1 MSGFRRIA
9 NLFSRSK
16 AEREIDAELRS
27 HIEMRIDDNIA
38 NGMLPD
44 DARRDAYMR
53 FGNRTVIKERVAGED
68 AALVVENVW
77 RDIRITC
84 RQLSKSR
91 SFTIPAIVTLALGI
105 GANVATFS
113 VVDVVMLRPLPYD
126 HPEQLIDVVPMN
138 SRFPQDYGHNFSYPD
153 YFDFRASNHTLAHLV
168 SYHDLSYTMTGVGS
182 PVHVEAEAVS
192 WDLLPALGVQPQMGR
207 GFSPEE
213 EKPGSRVVLISH
225 ALWVSEFARDPAIVG
240 RSIHLSGALFS
251 IIGVMPPSFRFP
263 MTAPLNGIWTTLAVD
278 KGPANS
284 STTNRGMHFL
294 NAIGR
299 LKPGVSLALAE
310 QDLSTIAAHLNQQ
323 YPATNGHTDS
333 AKVRTELSA
342 LVGDTQPALL
352 IALGAVALV
361 LLVACGNIANL
372 LLARMRE
379 RRREIAMRAA
389 LGGGRS
395 RIIRQL
401 LVESLVLSA
410 AGGLAGC
417 CLAFACTPAMLGLIG
432 DSMPRA
438 ADAGVDLRILTF
450 VIGISCVAGLL
461 FGIIPA
467 ITATR
472 AELMLSLKEGAAT
485 EAAGRDWLRGAL
497 IIGQVALGLVLA
509 TSAGLL
515 ITSFLHLR
523 RTDEGFNPDHLLTFS
538 FETPDARYKETRP
551 EFYRE
556 YFSRLRALP
565 GVRSAAGVMIM
576 PMTADN
582 ADISFED
589 PEHPAPEGHRAGADV
604 TVITPDYFKTM
615 QIPLLQGRDLSERDN
630 MTSPQVMI
638 VDQAFAQKFFPGENV
653 VGKRIKPGAA
663 NGPGE
668 GPQWREIVGVVGSV
682 RLSATQRAMRPEMYL
697 PSAQLSQWCCL
708 HTVLRTAVEPRSL
721 ETTAR
726 RLVASMDKEIPV
738 INVRTMQEL
747 MFMELAGPRF
757 AMVLLGVF
765 AALSVMLTVV
775 GLYGVMTYSVS
786 RRTREIGIRMA
797 LGAQRSQVVN
807 KVLLEAGAMLAIGIA
822 IGVLAS
828 LLSASL
834 FTNMLYGTGARNPM
848 VLALVS
854 SIAAIAGLI
863 AAFLPARRAAS
874 VDPMQALRAD

>member
-1 MSGFRRIA
+1 MSVFRRIA

-16 AEREIDAELRS
+16 AGREIDAELIS

-44 DARRDAYMR
+44 DARRDAYVR
-53 FGNRTVIKERVAGED
+53 FGNRTVIQERVAGED

-77 RDIRITC
+77 RDIRVAC

-113 VVDVVMLRPLPYD
+113 VVDAVMLRPLPYD
-126 HPEQLIDVVPMN
+126 RPEQVIDVVPMN
-138 SRFPQDYGHNFSYPD
+138 SRFPQDYSHNFSYPD
-153 YFDFRASNHTLAHLV
+153 YFDFRAGNHTLAHLV
-168 SYHDLSYTMTGVGS
+168 SYHDLSYTMTGEGT
-182 PVHVEAEAVS
+182 PVHVEAEAVA
-192 WDLLPALGVQPQMGR
+192 WDLLPALGVKPLMGR
-207 GFSPEE
+207 GFLPEE

-225 ALWVSEFARDPAIVG
+225 ALWVSEFARDPAIIG
-240 RSIHLSGALFS
+240 RNIHLSGELFS
-251 IIGVMPPSFRFP
+251 IVGVMPPSFRFP

-278 KGPANS
+278 KGPVDS

-294 NAIGR
+294 SAIGR
-299 LKPGVSLALAE
+299 LKPGVSVALAE
-310 QDLSTIAAHLNQQ
+310 QDLSTIAAHLTQQ
-323 YPATNGHTDS
+323 YPATNGHIDS
-333 AKVRTELSA
+333 AGVRTELSA
-342 LVGDTQPALL
+342 LVGDTRPALL

-372 LLARMRE
+372 LLARMQE

-417 CLAFACTPAMLGLIG
+417 CLAFACTPAMLSLIG
-432 DSMPRA
+432 DSIPRA
-438 ADAGVDLRILTF
+438 ADAGVDLRILAF
-450 VIGISCVAGLL
+450 VAGISCVAGLL

-467 ITATR
+467 ITASR
-472 AELMLSLKEGAAT
+472 VELMLSLKEGAVT

-538 FETPDARYKETRP
+538 FETPDARYKDARP

-565 GVRSAAGVMIM
+565 GVRSAAGVMVM

-582 ADISFED
+582 ADINFED

-604 TVITPDYFKTM
+604 TVVTPDYFKTM
-615 QIPLLQGRDLSERDN
+615 QIPLLQGRDLSDRDN

-653 VGKRIKPGAA
+653 CGQEDQAGGSQWAGRGAA
-663 NGPGE
+663 VARDCGRGRQRAALCDAARDAPGNVSAIRAAKPMVLPAHCAAHR
-668 GPQWREIVGVVGSV
+668 GGTAQPGDDCAATGCVHGQGDPGHQRPHHAGTDVHGACWAAICHGIAGRVCCAIRYAHRCRPV
-682 RLSATQRAMRPEMYL
+682 RCDDVLRLAAHAGDWDSHGARSATQPGAEQSLARGGGNACHRDSDR
-697 PSAQLSQWCCL
+697 SA
-708 HTVLRTAVEPRSL
+708 
-721 ETTAR
+721 
-726 RLVASMDKEIPV
+726 RL
-738 INVRTMQEL
+738 
-747 MFMELAGPRF
+747 F
-757 AMVLLGVF
+757 
-765 AALSVMLTVV
+765 
-775 GLYGVMTYSVS
+775 
-786 RRTREIGIRMA
+786 A
-797 LGAQRSQVVN
+797 LGFAVHKHAV
-807 KVLLEAGAMLAIGIA
+807 
-822 IGVLAS
+822 
-828 LLSASL
+828 
-834 FTNMLYGTGARNPM
+834 RN
-848 VLALVS
+848 
-854 SIAAIAGLI
+854 
-863 AAFLPARRAAS
+863 RRA
-874 VDPMQALRAD
+874 

>member
-1 MSGFRRIA
+1 M
-9 NLFSRSK
+9 
-16 AEREIDAELRS
+16 
-27 HIEMRIDDNIA
+27 
-38 NGMLPD
+38 
-44 DARRDAYMR
+44 
-53 FGNRTVIKERVAGED
+53 
-68 AALVVENVW
+68 
-77 RDIRITC
+77 
-84 RQLSKSR
+84 
-91 SFTIPAIVTLALGI
+91 
-105 GANVATFS
+105 
-113 VVDVVMLRPLPYD
+113 
-126 HPEQLIDVVPMN
+126 
-138 SRFPQDYGHNFSYPD
+138 
-153 YFDFRASNHTLAHLV
+153 
-168 SYHDLSYTMTGVGS
+168 
-182 PVHVEAEAVS
+182 
-192 WDLLPALGVQPQMGR
+192 
-207 GFSPEE
+207 
-213 EKPGSRVVLISH
+213 
-225 ALWVSEFARDPAIVG
+225 
-240 RSIHLSGALFS
+240 
-251 IIGVMPPSFRFP
+251 
-263 MTAPLNGIWTTLAVD
+263 
-278 KGPANS
+278 
-284 STTNRGMHFL
+284 
-294 NAIGR
+294 
-299 LKPGVSLALAE
+299 
-310 QDLSTIAAHLNQQ
+310 
-323 YPATNGHTDS
+323 
-333 AKVRTELSA
+333 
-342 LVGDTQPALL
+342 
-352 IALGAVALV
+352 

-372 LLARMRE
+372 MLARMQE

-395 RIIRQL
+395 QIIRQL

-417 CLAFACTPAMLGLIG
+417 CLAFACTPAMLSLIG
-432 DSMPRA
+432 DSIPRA
-438 ADAGVDLRILTF
+438 ADASVDLRILAF
-450 VIGISCVAGLL
+450 VAGISCLAGLL

-467 ITATR
+467 ITASR
-472 AELMLSLKEGAAT
+472 VELMLSLKEGAIT

-497 IIGQVALGLVLA
+497 VIGQVALGLVLA

-538 FETPDARYKETRP
+538 FETPDARYKDARP

-556 YFSRLRALP
+556 YSSRLRALP
-565 GVRSAAGVMIM
+565 GVRSTAGVMVM

-604 TVITPDYFKTM
+604 TVVTPDYFKTM
-615 QIPLLQGRDLSERDN
+615 QIPLLQGRDISDRDV

-653 VGKRIKPGAA
+653 VGERIKPGAA

-668 GPQWREIVGVVGSV
+668 GLEWREIVGVVGSV

-708 HTVLRTAVEPRSL
+708 HSVLRTAVEPRSL
-721 ETTAR
+721 ARTAR

-738 INVRTMQEL
+738 INVHSHAGTDVP
-747 MFMELAGPRF
+747 ELAGPRF
-757 AMVLLGVF
+757 TTVLLGVF

-797 LGAQRSQVVN
+797 LGAQRRQVLN
-807 KVLLEAGAMLAIGIA
+807 KVLREAGAMLAIGIV

-828 LLSASL
+828 LVSASL
-834 FTNMLYGTGARNPM
+834 FTSMLYGTGARNPM

-854 SIAAIAGLI
+854 GIAAIAGLI